1 MLREVA
7 RSRLKRN
14 HGKSAG
20 ANRSPEFGE
29 L

>member
-7 RSRLKRN
+7 RRRLKRN
-14 HGKSAG
+14 RGKSAG
-20 ANRSPEFGE
+20 ADPSPEFGE